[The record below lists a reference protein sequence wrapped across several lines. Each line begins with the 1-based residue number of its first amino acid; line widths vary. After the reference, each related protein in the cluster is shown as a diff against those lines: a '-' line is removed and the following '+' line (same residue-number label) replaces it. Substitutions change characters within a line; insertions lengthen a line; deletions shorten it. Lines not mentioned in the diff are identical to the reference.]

1 MSCFNKETAY
11 QREIFIIIKL
21 ILINNSLKKINLL
34 FSVLFLRMNLK
45 AFIKILMK
53 INIWQGTV
61 SNDGTLT
68 FKFFNIKT
76 FIFLFFYAISS
87 AIFIWKYLVPRVN
100 NETNWTFEDMTIA
113 LDVLIIYG
121 TGFSLINIF
130 GLKHLGKFLHVKIIP
145 SII

>member
-1 MSCFNKETAY
+1 
-11 QREIFIIIKL
+11 
-21 ILINNSLKKINLL
+21 
-34 FSVLFLRMNLK
+34 MNLK
-45 AFIKILMK
+45 AFIKILLK

-61 SNDGTLT
+61 SNDGTLR

-76 FIFLFFYAISS
+76 LIFLFFYAISS
-87 AIFIWKYLVPRVN
+87 GIFIWKYLVPRVN